1 MKQLRLDGTH
11 LVLDTPYN
19 PDEVRALKS
28 GIPQARWDK
37 LNKVWRIPLPHL
49 KTAIDFAKSWNI
61 EISQELIRLQ
71 LPDHPIGDTSIRL
84 KNGKLIITLPYD
96 TLTVKSLKTITG
108 TKWNALTDKWEAP
121 YSVINDIIKWA
132 DTYNIPIPDHIREQ
146 VEIETKQA
154 QHATKLSQAT
164 DANITVP
171 NIQLE
176 LYPYQRAGVAYAAE
190 KQKCFI
196 ADEMGLGKSLQA
208 LATTE
213 YTNQYPALI
222 VCPSSLV
229 QDWANKINEALP
241 ERTIQQIAGRKTL
254 QMTDTDYTIIGYP
267 NIHHHKT
274 TLKDQ
279 NYNTLILDESHYCKN
294 RTAQRTKAAKYLAK
308 HIPPEG
314 NTLLLTGTPITNR
327 PAEYAPQLEILNKID
342 QFGGI
347 WNFYKR
353 YCNAYKDNWG
363 HWQIHGAS
371 NLKELHNNLKTHCY
385 IRREKQ
391 DVLPDLPPMTYNTI
405 TVEMSPKHKKEYN
418 HALNDLQTYYEQEK
432 EKLALQEGKN
442 PTAARIRAHFATQNH
457 ETLIQLTELRKIVA
471 QAKIKTALEWI
482 QNANEQGHKIVIA
495 AHHRHIV
502 QTIANETS
510 GLMIIG
516 GQNPQ
521 KTETA
526 KTKFQ
531 ESTNPTNITISI
543 TAASHGHTLT
553 AATNMLI
560 IEPPWTPAQ
569 YRQTTARIHRIGQ
582 TQPVTIH
589 NMLIP
594 NTIDQHIYNTIT
606 KKAENTDPAIS
617 HTPPNLHQLLQ
628 PPENTN

>member
-1 MKQLRLDGTH
+1 MKILKLDGTH
-11 LVLDTPYN
+11 VVLDTPYN
-19 PDEVRALKS
+19 PDEVRALKN

-49 KTAIDFAKSWNI
+49 KTALDFAKSWNI

-108 TKWNALTDKWEAP
+108 IKWNALTNKWEAP
-121 YSVINDIIKWA
+121 YSVINDVIKWA
-132 DTYNIPIPDHIREQ
+132 DTYNIPIPDHMREQ

-176 LYPYQRAGVAYAAE
+176 LYPYQRAGVAYASE
-190 KQKCFI
+190 KHKCFI

-254 QMTDTDYTIIGYP
+254 QMTNTDYTIIGYP

-274 TLKDQ
+274 TLKEQ

-294 RTAQRTKAAKYLAK
+294 RTAQRTKAAKNISK
-308 HIPPEG
+308 NIPKTG
-314 NTLLLTGTPITNR
+314 NILLLTGTPITNR
-327 PAEYAPQLEILNKID
+327 PDEYAAQLEIIGQID
-342 QFGGI
+342 KLGGL

-353 YCNAYKDNWG
+353 YCNAYKDKWG
-363 HWQIHGAS
+363 HWQTHGAS
-371 NLKELHNNLKTHCY
+371 NLKELHKNLQKTCY
-385 IRREKQ
+385 IRREKE
-391 DVLPDLPPMTYNTI
+391 DVLPDLPPITYNTI
-405 TVEMSPKHKKEYN
+405 HATLDTKHKKEYN
-418 HALNDLQTYYEQEK
+418 QALNDLNNWYEHQCEQLAIK
-432 EKLALQEGKN
+432 EGRN
-442 PTAARIRAHFATQNH
+442 PTAARIKAHFAAQNN
-457 ETLIQLTELRKIVA
+457 ETLIQLTALRKITA
-471 QAKIKTALEWI
+471 NAKIQQAIEWVH
-482 QNANEQGHKIVIA
+482 NANEQGHKIVIA
-495 AHHRHIV
+495 AHHRNIV
-502 QTIANETS
+502 QTIANETG
-510 GLMIIG
+510 GLKIIG

-521 KTETA
+521 QTETD
-526 KTKFQ
+526 KHKFNTDPNHQ
-531 ESTNPTNITISI
+531 NITISI
-543 TAASHGHTLT
+543 TAAAHGHTLN
-553 AATNMLI
+553 AAHNMLI
-560 IEPPWTPAQ
+560 IEPPWTPAHYQ
-569 YRQTTARIHRIGQ
+569 QTIARIHRIGQ
-582 TQPVTIH
+582 TKPVTIH
-589 NMLIP
+589 NLIIP
-594 NTIDQHIYNTIT
+594 NTIDTHVHNTLKNKIHNTHKAIT
-606 KKAENTDPAIS
+606 DKPDPQKIINAL
-617 HTPPNLHQLLQ
+617 TPL
-628 PPENTN
+628 T